1 MKQRTEEVDHPVCIR
16 CNRKLKSPEARLR
29 GMGDVCWKKYQQE
42 QAKKKLFQD
51 VGMKVHKDTVD
62 NVILK

>member
-1 MKQRTEEVDHPVCIR
+1 MRLHQQRKEERNMKPMKQKTEEVDHPVCIR

-42 QAKKKLFQD
+42 QAKKKLF
-51 VGMKVHKDTVD
+51 
-62 NVILK
+62 